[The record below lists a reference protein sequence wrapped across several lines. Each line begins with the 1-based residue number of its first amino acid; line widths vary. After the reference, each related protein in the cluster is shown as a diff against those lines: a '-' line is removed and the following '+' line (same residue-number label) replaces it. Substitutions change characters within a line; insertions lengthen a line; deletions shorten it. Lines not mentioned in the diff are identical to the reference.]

1 MSTLTGCSVV
11 ITGASSGIGR
21 ATALAFARAGAKVTL
36 VSRRAEELT
45 RLAKLCLRR
54 GAAGALAEAADVTD
68 PAALRKAA
76 NSAIRRF
83 GRVDVWVNN
92 AGVGAVGR
100 FTETPL
106 AAHTKVIETNLLGYM
121 NGAYAI
127 LPHFLKR
134 KQGTLV
140 NVVSF
145 GAYVATPYAAS
156 YAASKYGLRGLGE
169 SLRAELRGQ
178 PRIHVCDVH
187 PGIVDTPGL
196 SHGANYTGHAL
207 QAKGPDRPE
216 DVASAI
222 LRLATRPK
230 DTTSVGLI
238 AKLAPIGYAI
248 APKLARWVIARG
260 MESGLSRNPSAAAE
274 PGALFKPVSRGP
286 GSRARMHAAP
296 SGGAGSVRRTRPAEP
311 ERSTV
316 SAIAGGLGFGL
327 VLAAVAAVVGSKK
340 AH

>member
-1 MSTLTGCSVV
+1 MSSGNHCSVV

-21 ATALAFARAGAKVTL
+21 ATALAFARAGAQVTL
-36 VSRRAEELT
+36 VSRRQDELT

-68 PAALRKAA
+68 PAALRRAA

-83 GRVDVWVNN
+83 GKVNVWVNN

-106 AAHTKVIETNLLGYM
+106 AAHSKVVETNLLGYL

-127 LPHFLKR
+127 LPHFQQR
-134 KQGTLV
+134 GQGTLV
-140 NVVSF
+140 NVISF

-156 YAASKYGLRGLGE
+156 YAASKYGLRGLSE
-169 SLRAELRGQ
+169 SLRAELHGR
-178 PRIHVCDVH
+178 PHIHVCDVY

-196 SHGANYTGHAL
+196 SHGANYTGRAL
-207 QAKGPDRPE
+207 PSKAPDSPE
-216 DVASAI
+216 QVAQAI
-222 LRLATRPK
+222 LRLASNPK
-230 DTTSVGLI
+230 ESTNVGLI

-248 APKLARWVIARG
+248 APKLARWIIARG
-260 MESGLSRNPSAAAE
+260 MERGLSRNPPVPTG
-274 PGALFKPVSRGP
+274 PGALFKAQSSGP
-286 GSRARMHAAP
+286 ASRARLHAAP
-296 SGGAGSVRRTRPAEP
+296 ARGARHQGNARAP
-311 ERSTV
+311 EKSTL
-316 SAIAGGLGFGL
+316 SAIASGLGL
-327 VLAAVAAVVGSKK
+327 TVVLFAVATMVGSKR